1 MREFINGAEAIARGA
16 MKAGCNFFAGYPITP
31 ATPILLH
38 MIREL
43 PKVGG
48 VAIQAEDEIA
58 AMGFCIGAA
67 LSGSRAM
74 TATSGPGISLFS
86 ENIGAAIMAE
96 VPLVIVDVQRMGP
109 ATGGATTGAQSDIQF
124 LRWGTSGGFPIIA
137 LSPTNVLDCYRLTQ
151 RAFDLAERFR
161 VPVFLA
167 CDKQIVLNRTTV
179 ESSAFE
185 DIHVRQR
192 DIASAGD
199 EFVPYRFTELA
210 EVPPM
215 SPFGG
220 SHLVRI
226 STSSHDEYGYLTKKN
241 EDMDRI
247 NRHLIAKIAAH
258 QDEIVEVKTD
268 LQDGANTLIISY
280 GITAQSVLE
289 ANRLLRQGGSKI
301 SSLVILSLWPV
312 PERQIERVIKGMNR
326 IIVVESNQGL
336 YRREIER
343 MASDSQEIIGVN
355 RLDGRI
361 FSPGEILESGGL
373 K

>member
-16 MKAGCNFFAGYPITP
+16 IRARCDFFAGYPITP

-58 AMGFCIGAA
+58 AIGFCIGAA
-67 LSGSRAM
+67 LSGSRVM

-86 ENIGAAIMAE
+86 ENIGAGIMAE
-96 VPLVIVDVQRMGP
+96 VPMVIVDVQRMGP
-109 ATGGATTGAQSDIQF
+109 ATGGATTGAQGDIQF

-137 LSPTNVLDCYRLTQ
+137 LSPTDIYDCYFLTQ

-179 ESSAFE
+179 ERSAFE
-185 DIHVRQR
+185 EMNVRER
-192 DIASAGD
+192 NIAPARE
-199 EFVPYRFTELA
+199 EFVPYRFAEPA

-220 SHLVRI
+220 AHLVRV
-226 STSSHDEYGYLTKKN
+226 STSSHDEHGYLTKKN
-241 EDMDRI
+241 EDMVLI
-247 NRHLIAKIAAH
+247 NRHLTAKIADH
-258 QDEIVEVKTD
+258 RDEIADVKTD
-268 LQDGANTLIISY
+268 LQDGADTLIHQLWHHSPICARSNPPPPTRGEQDKLINY
-280 GITAQSVLE
+280 SFAL
-289 ANRLLRQGGSKI
+289 AGS
-301 SSLVILSLWPV
+301 
-312 PERQIERVIKGMNR
+312 
-326 IIVVESNQGL
+326 
-336 YRREIER
+336 
-343 MASDSQEIIGVN
+343 
-355 RLDGRI
+355 
-361 FSPGEILESGGL
+361 
-373 K
+373 